1 MLGFCGKEVLL
12 FCCGIMTVVRCLL
25 SVCFY
30 LARFVFLSRMIVWR
44 VFSQWLSIG
53 DLCKSFCSA
62 TLRKVNNYE
71 WWALM
76 FPLFFRVC
84 FLYLWNLF
92 IKMRCQNRLLH
103 QILISQVE
111 YFCCTF
117 NYCVPE
123 LVTYLHYFTIELNY
137 CLGRLMFIL
146 FACAYCLDR
155 LLFFPCRETLQ
166 CFTTFF
172 S

>member
-1 MLGFCGKEVLL
+1 
-12 FCCGIMTVVRCLL
+12 
-25 SVCFY
+25 
-30 LARFVFLSRMIVWR
+30 
-44 VFSQWLSIG
+44 
-53 DLCKSFCSA
+53 
-62 TLRKVNNYE
+62 
-71 WWALM
+71 
-76 FPLFFRVC
+76 
-84 FLYLWNLF
+84 
-92 IKMRCQNRLLH
+92 MRCQNRLLH

-166 CFTTFF
+166 CFTTFQSASLVKDF
-172 S
+172 TEIKVVAKQKKSKQ